1 MRSSRI
7 VLVYYQTGYEKLI
20 SFRNF
25 GLSVIMIY
33 LLRRIVLHIFR
44 IVLMLIL
51 KIKKKQMIV
60 FDVKVATCQNV

>member
-7 VLVYYQTGYEKLI
+7 VLFYYQTGYEKLI
-20 SFRNF
+20 FFQNF
-25 GLSVIMIY
+25 GLSVIMMY

-60 FDVKVATCQNV
+60 FDVKVAMCQNV

>member
-7 VLVYYQTGYEKLI
+7 VLLYYQTGYEKLI

-33 LLRRIVLHIFR
+33 LLRHIVLHIFR

-60 FDVKVATCQNV
+60 FDVKVAMCQNV